1 MQKVLSGAN
10 REALGFIGANWLG
23 LLKMS
28 VIPVLFQMAVGF
40 WQIRNM
46 GEFYRKIG
54 AITPGGIPGPE
65 FIRTY
70 VAMMGVS
77 FFGSIVALCLLGL
90 LFVQVVRFRR
100 GGAVSWLPMDK
111 ASWGAGV
118 MTIVYAIGIGLLT
131 MLAYFAAAIAMM
143 IAFGIL
149 AVVFQIVT
157 SGGSGGAGTV
167 LGVLFVIL
175 VIVAVVAFLFWF
187 FFRFAV
193 GLPGVALGHSPDFFK
208 DMWTLTKGE
217 SWGVPLRMLLATLI
231 MYVPMTILFAVFLL
245 PSLFETGAKIG
256 QQAGDPNPFAM
267 MPLLADMMDHMAP
280 VTILMGLI
288 MMPYNWFVM
297 LLLAI
302 AFDRFRQRDI
312 QVAAK

>member
-1 MQKVLSGAN
+1 MQKVLSGAS
-10 REALGFIGANWLG
+10 REALGFMGANWMG

-28 VIPVLFQMAVGF
+28 VIPVLVQMVVGF

-54 AITPGGIPGPE
+54 AMTPGSNPGPE
-65 FIRTY
+65 FFGAYMT
-70 VAMMGVS
+70 MMGVS
-77 FFGSIVALCLLGL
+77 FVGSILALCLLGV
-90 LFVQVVRFRR
+90 LFVQVVRFRK

-131 MLAYFAAAIAMM
+131 MLAYFCAALAMM
-143 IAFGIL
+143 ITFGIL
-149 AVVFQIVT
+149 AVVFQLVT
-157 SGGSGGAGTV
+157 SGGGGGAGAV
-167 LGVLFVIL
+167 IGVIFVIL
-175 VIVAVVAFLFWF
+175 VVAAVVAFLFWF

-208 DMWTLTKGE
+208 DMWTLSKGE

-231 MYVPMTILFAVFLL
+231 MYVPLAILFAIFLL
-245 PSLFETGAKIG
+245 PGMMEVGAKIG
-256 QQAGDPNPFAM
+256 QQAGDPNPLAM
-267 MPLLADMMDHMAP
+267 MPVLADMVDHMAP
-280 VTILMGLI
+280 VTVLMGLI

-302 AFDRFRQRDI
+302 AFDRFRQRDT
-312 QVAAK
+312 QVVAK